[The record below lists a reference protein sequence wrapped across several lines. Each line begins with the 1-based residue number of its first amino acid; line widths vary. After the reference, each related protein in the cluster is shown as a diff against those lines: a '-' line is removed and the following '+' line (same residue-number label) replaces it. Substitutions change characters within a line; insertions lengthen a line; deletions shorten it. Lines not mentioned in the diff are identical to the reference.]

1 MFFVMRKGL
10 AWYARAVLNAEAY
23 GIPFER
29 EHLRLVCRRDV
40 SLAKSVK
47 ANVCPAAQQNLDG
60 KIPELSL
67 AAATNIIYIPHQ
79 L

>member
-1 MFFVMRKGL
+1 MVR
-10 AWYARAVLNAEAY
+10 
-23 GIPFER
+23 
-29 EHLRLVCRRDV
+29 HRDV

-47 ANVCPAAQQNLDG
+47 ANVCSAAQQNPDG

-67 AAATNIIYIPHQ
+67 AAATNITYRPHQ